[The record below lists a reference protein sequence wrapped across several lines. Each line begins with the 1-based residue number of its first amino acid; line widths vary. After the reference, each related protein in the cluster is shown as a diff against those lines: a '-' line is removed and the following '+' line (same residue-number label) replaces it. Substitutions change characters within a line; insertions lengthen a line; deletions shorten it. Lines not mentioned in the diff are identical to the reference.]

1 MSDTDLGL
9 LSDQQLYDRYVA
21 SKIRLGEVYYQPR
34 TNKRLFPQLM
44 KLIAEIE
51 TRQPAIA
58 SVFRAGL
65 RHENPW
71 VRSGVVRFC
80 IGEAREEA
88 LAALKEVADM
98 EYHPAGPRAGISHD
112 HYTRQDGVGEGTR
125 ELTKKI
131 LDRAEASGIRLRGNQ
146 EKIS

>member
-1 MSDTDLGL
+1 MSAPDLGS

-21 SKIRLGEVYYQPR
+21 TKIRLSEVYYQLR
-34 TNKRLFPQLM
+34 TYKRLFPELV
-44 KLIAEIE
+44 KLSAEIE
-51 TRQPAIA
+51 SRQPAIA
-58 SVFRAGL
+58 AVFRAGL

-71 VRSGVVRFC
+71 VRSGVVRYC

-98 EYHPAGPRAGISHD
+98 QYHPAGPPAGISFD

-131 LDRAEASGIRLRGNQ
+131 LDRAEASGVRLRG
-146 EKIS
+146 K

>member
-1 MSDTDLGL
+1 MSDLDLGS

-21 SKIRLGEVYYQPR
+21 SKIRLAEVYYRLR
-34 TNKRLFPQLM
+34 TYKRLFPELM
-44 KLIAEIE
+44 KLTAEINS
-51 TRQPAIA
+51 RQPHIA

-71 VRSGVVRFC
+71 VRSGVVQFC
-80 IGEAREEA
+80 IDGSREEA

-98 EYHPAGPRAGISHD
+98 QYHPAGPPAGISYD

-131 LDRAEASGIRLRGNQ
+131 LDRAEASGVRLRD
-146 EKIS
+146 K